1 MIIDSH
7 NAINLDEAD
16 LLVMKEKVE
25 AGDLDEELFQEVMA
39 SVEEEKIED
48 ITEVDEEVVTE
59 EVMPSV
65 EEEKIEDITEVDEE
79 VVTEESIKQF
89 VAEGKNTAVIVYDQ
103 PSSGKTYTMHGG
115 KHDDNIFQPGII
127 HIIANDVFSYVEDIK
142 ER

>member
-79 VVTEESIKQF
+79 VVTEKLCQVLKKKSLK
-89 VAEGKNTAVIVYDQ
+89 
-103 PSSGKTYTMHGG
+103 MLL
-115 KHDDNIFQPGII
+115 
-127 HIIANDVFSYVEDIK
+127 
-142 ER
+142 R